1 MKIIG
6 TIKIER
12 TLDRNMT
19 SRERNLLQIQLKETA
34 GNLTDFLLDELG
46 LINCEITPTLV
57 NLEFSEDENGRS
69 KK

>member
-19 SRERNLLQIQLKETA
+19 SRERNLLQTQLKETA
-34 GNLTDFLLDELG
+34 GNLTDFLLDEMG
-46 LINCEITPTLV
+46 LLNKESIPIEV
-57 NLEFSEDENGRS
+57 KFDVSEDENGW
-69 KK
+69 

>member
-19 SRERNLLQIQLKETA
+19 SRERNLLQTQLKETA
-34 GNLTDFLLDELG
+34 GNLTDFLLDEMG
-46 LINCEITPTLV
+46 LLNKESIPIEV
-57 NLEFSEDENGRS
+57 KFDVSEDENG
-69 KK
+69 